1 MQQVAFTTDLN
12 VLKSLYDKLNLGEVR
27 GANVVL
33 FDGEKNVGIC
43 RMKIDGEVTIEEL
56 AILKEFD
63 DFASRDFF
71 FRTVLFKLSLGD
83 YVVKIDKVD
92 DRLKKFGFVENDG
105 KMLVKSKNIIF
116 PHSCGCKG

>member
-33 FDGEKNVGIC
+33 LDGEKTVGIC

-56 AILKEFD
+56 AILKAIFSARNYYQ
-63 DFASRDFF
+63 ASYMSLMLH
-71 FRTVLFKLSLGD
+71 FRFLTHRYTQRHLLS
-83 YVVKIDKVD
+83 K
-92 DRLKKFGFVENDG
+92 RLSRR
-105 KMLVKSKNIIF
+105 LVRHKAERIWLLRQEL
-116 PHSCGCKG
+116 

>member
-33 FDGEKNVGIC
+33 FDGEKTVGIC

-105 KMLVKSKNIIF
+105 KMYVESKKITF